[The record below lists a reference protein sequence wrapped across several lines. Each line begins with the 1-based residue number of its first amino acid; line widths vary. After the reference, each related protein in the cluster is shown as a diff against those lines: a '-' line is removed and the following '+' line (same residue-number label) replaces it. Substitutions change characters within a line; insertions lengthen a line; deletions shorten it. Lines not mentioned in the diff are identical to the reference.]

1 MSRTWLI
8 LVFGLL
14 IVAILASTRFTVRE
28 TLQRGNEALMRGDL
42 NGAEH
47 AYRQA
52 LQRRPESGPGLFNL
66 GVANYHQRLYAEA
79 AQNFERASSRF
90 GRVRE
95 RVRSH
100 FNRGDALFQLGSL
113 ENASEAFKEALRLD
127 PSDEDARYNL
137 AFVDR
142 MIRERAKKAT
152 QGARPPMTQRE
163 AEDLIASL
171 GQPTLRITG
180 QPQAKNAPRGQSHP
194 PGLDK

>member
-1 MSRTWLI
+1 
-8 LVFGLL
+8 
-14 IVAILASTRFTVRE
+14 
-28 TLQRGNEALMRGDL
+28 MRGDL